1 MPNSLHALQ
10 KSNSPLG
17 KLCYNNVQMSANGDI
32 SEANLKA
39 TADDRFDQPKRRG
52 RPGRMPPDHS
62 AIITRRITALA
73 VGLGVFMA
81 VGKFWLWGQT
91 GSVGILAS
99 LVHSALDIFGAV
111 ASFIAVRFAAR
122 KPNPNYRFGFGKA
135 ESFSAVFQVCLI
147 VLAAAHLLQEVF
159 GHLGHIGHGHAGHG
173 HGVTQSGPA
182 IMVLVVFIV
191 LTLWLIIAQSWAV
204 RATGSIAV
212 RGDRAHYFADL
223 LANIFVIIGIA
234 VASYTPFAWA
244 DSLVGGLMALWLLY
258 TAFQIAKLAW
268 GQLMDRELN
277 PDERRAI
284 ERLAMSDPQVRA
296 VTDLRTRAA
305 GPHLHVQMRLDL
317 DETLSLAEAHE
328 ILLEIE
334 KRIVAAFPAA
344 DILIHPHPAGCGHTH
359 GNTRFRTE
367 NT

>member
-1 MPNSLHALQ
+1 
-10 KSNSPLG
+10 
-17 KLCYNNVQMSANGDI
+17 MSANGNI
-32 SEANLKA
+32 SEAALTA
-39 TADDRFDQPKRRG
+39 TADDRFDQPNRRG
-52 RPGRMPPDHS
+52 RPGRMSPDDS
-62 AIITRRITALA
+62 AVITRRITALA
-73 VGLGVFMA
+73 VGLGIVMA
-81 VGKFWLWGQT
+81 VGKLFLWSET

-99 LVHSALDIFGAV
+99 LVHSALDMFGAV

-147 VLAAAHLLQEVF
+147 VLGAAHLLEEVF
-159 GHLGHIGHGHAGHG
+159 GHLGHNHV
-173 HGVTQSGPA
+173 VTQSGPA
-182 IMVLVVFIV
+182 IMVLLVFIA

-212 RGDRAHYFADL
+212 RGDRAHYIADL

-244 DSLVGGLMALWLLY
+244 DSVVGGLMALWLLF
-258 TAFQIAKLAW
+258 TAWQIAKLAW

-284 ERLAMSDPQVRA
+284 ERLAMADTQVRA

-305 GPHLHVQMRLDL
+305 GPHLHIQMRLDL

-328 ILLEIE
+328 ILLLTE
-334 KRIVAAFPAA
+334 KRIVTAFPAA
-344 DILIHPHPAGCGHTH
+344 DVLIHPHPAGCGHSH
-359 GNTRFRTE
+359 GNPRFRTE
-367 NT
+367 QT